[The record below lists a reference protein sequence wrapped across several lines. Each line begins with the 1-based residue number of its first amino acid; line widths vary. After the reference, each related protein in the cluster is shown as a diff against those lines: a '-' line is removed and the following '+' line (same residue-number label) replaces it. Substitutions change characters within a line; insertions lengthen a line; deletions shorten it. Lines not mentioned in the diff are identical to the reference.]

1 MPLTTLYGVTLTV
14 EAALSAATGQPA
26 VLNSNPSFETGI
38 SPWVPHG
45 STIAQSSTWAQQGS
59 YSMQITP
66 DGVSALAYAESEDIP
81 VIPGQQYTAAGVV
94 NSTGAWAGG
103 FSFSVNWFTSAGA
116 YISTS
121 SSSFALM
128 TGVQSRSTTFT
139 APATAAIATLV
150 PTQGGTPPA
159 SQVIWVDQVTLSS
172 VAVGFGAW
180 DAGLWDSALWGPD
193 EIWTDISA
201 YVRSISTD
209 RHFSRDMQ
217 VWESGTATIVL
228 NNFDARFSPSNLASE
243 YVSYGITGIRPWRPV
258 RIRATWAGVT
268 YDLFRGYALNWNESY
283 DQPSP
288 NGGGAYM
295 TVSCVDEMASL
306 ARFDGLAQ
314 TPVGAGELSGVRIH
328 RILNN
333 AGHGGA
339 RMIDPGNVTVQATD
353 LSANAVEELK
363 LTTDSEG
370 GGLYVSKS
378 GTVVFQRST
387 ALVDNTRS
395 STVQATYGDGP
406 GELPYSDVQ
415 PAYDGDLLK
424 NIVSW
429 SRVGGTVQTLTDEIS
444 RALYEDKR
452 DTSKQNLICTTDL
465 QVAQLAGVFL
475 QQFSKPEDRIA
486 SVEIRPRGN
495 PNLLFPA
502 VLTREVRDLVRAV
515 RRPPGGI
522 TITRDCHIAG
532 IAHEITGDNW
542 VTTFTLWSATF
553 YQSVGRWDTAL
564 WDQATWF

>member
-1 MPLTTLYGVTLTV
+1 
-14 EAALSAATGQPA
+14 
-26 VLNSNPSFETGI
+26 
-38 SPWVPHG
+38 
-45 STIAQSSTWAQQGS
+45 
-59 YSMQITP
+59 
-66 DGVSALAYAESEDIP
+66 
-81 VIPGQQYTAAGVV
+81 
-94 NSTGAWAGG
+94 
-103 FSFSVNWFTSAGA
+103 
-116 YISTS
+116 
-121 SSSFALM
+121 
-128 TGVQSRSTTFT
+128 
-139 APATAAIATLV
+139 
-150 PTQGGTPPA
+150 
-159 SQVIWVDQVTLSS
+159 

-180 DAGLWDSALWGPD
+180 DTGLWDSALWGPD
-193 EIWTDISA
+193 EIWTDISP

-395 STVQATYGDGP
+395 STIQATYGDGS
-406 GELPYSDVQ
+406 GELPYSAVQ
-415 PAYDGDLLK
+415 PAYDGDLMV

-444 RALYEDKR
+444 RALYGGDKR

-495 PNLLFPA
+495 PALLFPA
-502 VLTREVRDLVRAV
+502 VLAREVRDLVRAV
-515 RRPPGGI
+515 RRPPGDI

-532 IAHEITGDNW
+532 ITHQIDGDNW
-542 VTTFTLWSATF
+542 VTRFTLWSATF